1 VRFPPAIVQLRR
13 AQLVLILAVLVPTV
27 LMIAVG
33 IVLLAVGSSEA
44 THIVAGVLVITFCTT
59 AITGYILGSIFVGR
73 GASLARVQSDFL
85 SSVSHELRTPLTS
98 IGLFMESLRDGRL
111 STEDQHRVLQL
122 LGTEVAR
129 LDTLV
134 GRLLELSRLE
144 SGAHVFERARV
155 EVSDLAR
162 EALAAFDAA
171 TIGAPTPVEVE
182 LEPGLSVVGD
192 RATLV
197 RALANL
203 LINAWKYTG
212 ETKSIALQARAVGR
226 WIEIAVI
233 DNGIGIPRDERR
245 DMFEEF
251 VRGKEATRRGTPGVG
266 LGLALVRA
274 VMRAHRGTID
284 VDSREGAGSTFR
296 LRFPRGR
303 LEAIGRAKA
312 AA

>member
-1 VRFPPAIVQLRR
+1 M
-13 AQLVLILAVLVPTV
+13 LILAVLVPTV

-33 IVLLAVGSSEA
+33 IVLLAVGTSEA

-73 GASLARVQSDFL
+73 GASLARVQNDFL
-85 SSVSHELRTPLTS
+85 SSVSHELRTPLTA

-111 STEDQHRVLQL
+111 SQDDQHRVLQL
-122 LGTEVAR
+122 LGTEVQR

-155 EVSDLAR
+155 EVADLTR
-162 EALAAFDAA
+162 DALAAFDAA
-171 TIGAPTPVEVE
+171 TLGAPTTVSVD
-182 LEPGLSVVGD
+182 LEAGLSIVGD
-192 RATLV
+192 RPTLV
-197 RALANL
+197 RAVANL

-212 ETKSIALQARAVGR
+212 PEKLIVLQARASGR
-226 WIEIAVI
+226 WVELAVS

-274 VMRAHRGTID
+274 VVRAHKGTIE
-284 VDSREGAGSTFR
+284 VTSRPGAGSTFR
-296 LRFPRGR
+296 LRFPRNR
-303 LEAIGRAKA
+303 LEAISRGKA
-312 AA
+312 GA